1 MHIEEKQKDINNEVL
16 VLLTTLNN
24 KTINKISVN
33 FK

>member
-16 VLLTTLNN
+16 VLLATLNN